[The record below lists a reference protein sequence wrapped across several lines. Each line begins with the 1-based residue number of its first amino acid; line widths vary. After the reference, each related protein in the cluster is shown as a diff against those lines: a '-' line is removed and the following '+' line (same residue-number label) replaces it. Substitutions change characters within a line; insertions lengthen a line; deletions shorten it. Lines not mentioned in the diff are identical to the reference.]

1 MNKHKKAYDNIKLT
15 KEHIRIQ
22 QFKKPLMI
30 GCSGGGGHIS
40 ALLGIEQSL
49 KQAYFSDTLELPL
62 YAPILAEHKSHP
74 ASIHTGANI
83 MHAYGAGS
91 PLQKIIE
98 LTPLPLLPNANAL
111 DEEIRCL
118 SKKEQTNGL
127 RCYIDM
133 LLDVY
138 PEGYESAAV
147 WNILQRNDKT
157 STLKKLI
164 ALQSM
169 SDTFN
174 YQIVY
179 DYFMNKLHV
188 AESLGAPYTEI
199 ISTQAMALP
208 ALCDVVNDYNSSHSE
223 ENYILINQY
232 LTDLP
237 TLGAVHFFNVL
248 AALTPTQQRQMRLYG
263 VNIAD
268 DVIQYF
274 FPQGNHFNKIY
285 NVPASKNP
293 MVRIAFKDSAYDNS
307 TKFQEE
313 VTLNFQK
320 EATPYTIAPEE
331 QIASI
336 MLGSQASADTVKY
349 IEPLL
354 KCGIER
360 VFVFGGKNKNIS
372 DKIDE
377 LINRHQEYKDR
388 IVRLDNQSD
397 KEISALMTRSTIVV
411 TRGGGLS
418 VMEQMA
424 MSHNSEQIIL
434 IHHANVNENA
444 PLSSGIS
451 WEDSNVEQLIVNL
464 QEHSIY
470 AQKTSPSLVL
480 RHIAEGQIINCIKRN
495 ERQIELKELVKKVQ
509 SISKSTS
516 NQCLAWLN
524 EGHEDKVINYFKSYT
539 NKENQHEKKYLSMI
553 ENLNTRCD
561 DCIEYLNKQILD
573 EMKNQNEC
581 YIQLLEIDGDER
593 VVTVEP
599 LDVTTIVAQV
609 LNNELRNPSPALLAA
624 AKSYD
629 AVQTLQSTIS
639 CINEDQSPFEKL
651 NAFKNS
657 YRDKEIK
664 HTIQSNQSNVF
675 KRLIDEIIYQFA
687 IVFSSKKAET
697 LFNPTMIL
705 RKEVHD
711 LKDET
716 SIEPFDGTPTLL

>member
-1 MNKHKKAYDNIKLT
+1 MSKHKKAYDNIKLT
-15 KEHIRIQ
+15 KEHISQ
-22 QFKKPLMI
+22 PFKKPLMI

-40 ALLGIEQSL
+40 AILGIEQSL
-49 KQAYFSDTLELPL
+49 KQAFPATLELPL
-62 YAPILAEHKSHP
+62 YAPVLAEQKPHA

-83 MHAYGAGS
+83 MHAYGVGK

-98 LTPLPLLPNANAL
+98 LTPLPLLPNTHVL
-111 DEEIRCL
+111 DEEIKNL
-118 SKKEQTNGL
+118 SKKEQANGL

-138 PEGYESAAV
+138 PEGYESAAI
-147 WNILQRNDKT
+147 WNIFQRNDET
-157 STLKKLI
+157 STLRKLI

-179 DYFMNKLHV
+179 DYFMKKLQ
-188 AESLGAPYTEI
+188 ASEEMGAPYTEI

-208 ALCDVVNDYNSSHSE
+208 ALCDVVSAYNARRSPKNH
-223 ENYILINQY
+223 IVINQY

-248 AALTPTQQRQMRLYG
+248 ATLTPTQQRQIRLYG
-263 VNIAD
+263 VNMTD
-268 DVIQYF
+268 EVIQHF
-274 FPQGNHFNKIY
+274 FPSGNQFNKIY
-285 NVPASKNP
+285 NVPANKNP
-293 MVRIAFKDSAYDNS
+293 MVRVAFKDRAYDNS
-307 TKFQEE
+307 DKFHEQ
-313 VTLNFQK
+313 VTLSFQK
-320 EATPYTIAPEE
+320 EAAPYTIASGE

-360 VFVFGGKNKNIS
+360 VFVFGGKNKSIS

-377 LINRHQEYKDR
+377 LINKHPEYKDR
-388 IVRLDNQSD
+388 IIRLDNQSD
-397 KEISALMTRSTIVV
+397 KKISALMTRSNIVV

-424 MSHNSEQIIL
+424 MSHNPEQTIL
-434 IHHANVNENA
+434 IHHADANENA

-451 WEDSNVEQLIVNL
+451 WEDSNVDKLIENL
-464 QEHSIY
+464 QKNSIY
-470 AQKTSPSLVL
+470 AQKTSPSLAL

-495 ERQIELKELVKKVQ
+495 QEQVELKDLVQKVR

-524 EGHEDKVINYFKSYT
+524 EGHEDKVINYFNCYT

-553 ENLNTRCD
+553 ESLNTRCD
-561 DCIEYLNKQILD
+561 DCIDYLSKQILD

-581 YIQLLEIDGDER
+581 YIQLLEIDTEES
-593 VVTVEP
+593 VVAVES
-599 LDVTTIVAQV
+599 LDATTIVAQI

-629 AVQTLQSTIS
+629 AVRTLQSTIS
-639 CINEDQSPFEKL
+639 CTNEDQSPFEKL

-697 LFNPTMIL
+697 LFNPTMVL
-705 RKEVHD
+705 RKEIHH

-716 SIEPFDGTPTLL
+716 SIEPFDGGPTLVT